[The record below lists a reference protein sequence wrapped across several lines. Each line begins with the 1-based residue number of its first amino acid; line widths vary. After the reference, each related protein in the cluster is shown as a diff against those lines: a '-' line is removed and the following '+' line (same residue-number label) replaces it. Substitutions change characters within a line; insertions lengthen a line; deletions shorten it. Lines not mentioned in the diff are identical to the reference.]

1 MAKEKT
7 VIVKVSGVCLVII
20 DGVHRH
26 HGDEFQ
32 ATEEQLKSSAFEY
45 LIAKGDLEIK
55 GDSEANEAIKE
66 KAASK
71 RKKDPKE
78 GKSKAE
84 LEDGGIY

>member
-1 MAKEKT
+1 MAKEIK
-7 VIVKVSGVCLVII
+7 IAVKVSGVCLII
-20 DGVHRH
+20 VDGVHRH
-26 HGDEFQ
+26 PGEVFDV
-32 ATEEQLKSSAFEY
+32 EESKLKTSAFEY

-55 GDSEANEAIKE
+55 DDSEANEAIKE
-66 KAASK
+66 KVAAK